1 MEINNLEMI
10 SFRNHDKTNISFN
23 SGLTIIWGE
32 NGSGKTSI
40 LEAIH
45 SLSLGKSFRTN
56 NRKELIKEGKESFL
70 LKGLFKNNRGV
81 KNRVLYFQDIFGNK
95 RIKANEKNITKRKDL
110 LGLNNV
116 VVFSPEEET
125 ITKGPPKERR
135 QFFNKVFSICS
146 KKYLNLLLHY
156 NRIIKQRNA
165 ILKNKKNR
173 KETEKEL
180 SPWSEPLS
188 TTGQNLW
195 NERVGLLSE
204 FNGVFKLVMK
214 ELDKNLKLKIIYNKE
229 QKDKNSFLA
238 KTKTN
243 EGLDIKNGFTSYGP
257 HKDDFLFLWKEKTI
271 RKHGSQGEHKLFL
284 ALLKITELVFLSQKT
299 KKSPIFLIDDLFAS
313 LDKKRSKKLLRFI
326 NKIQPKKGKKPQT
339 IITTTDLLDLEK
351 NGFFLGFENIK
362 KHRLKKQWNT

>member
-1 MEINNLEMI
+1 MEIKNLEMI
-10 SFRNHDKTNISFN
+10 SFRNHDKTNIIFN

-188 TTGQNLW
+188 NTGQNLW
-195 NERVGLLSE
+195 NERVVLLSE

-229 QKDKNSFLA
+229 QKDKNLFLA

-243 EGLDIKNGFTSYGP
+243 ERLDIKNGFTSYGP

-271 RKHGSQGEHKLFL
+271 RKN
-284 ALLKITELVFLSQKT
+284 
-299 KKSPIFLIDDLFAS
+299 DLFH
-313 LDKKRSKKLLRFI
+313 I
-326 NKIQPKKGKKPQT
+326 NI
-339 IITTTDLLDLEK
+339 LY
-351 NGFFLGFENIK
+351 
-362 KHRLKKQWNT
+362 

>member
-1 MEINNLEMI
+1 MI

-173 KETEKEL
+173 TETEKEL

-229 QKDKNSFLA
+229 
-238 KTKTN
+238 
-243 EGLDIKNGFTSYGP
+243 
-257 HKDDFLFLWKEKTI
+257 
-271 RKHGSQGEHKLFL
+271 
-284 ALLKITELVFLSQKT
+284 
-299 KKSPIFLIDDLFAS
+299 
-313 LDKKRSKKLLRFI
+313 
-326 NKIQPKKGKKPQT
+326 
-339 IITTTDLLDLEK
+339 
-351 NGFFLGFENIK
+351 
-362 KHRLKKQWNT
+362 